1 MEFTDSVTR
10 AFSFVSELYDWR
22 DSSRDGIVVSM
33 VGSFKSIYPLGSLC
47 FSFDIFFSMESVVG
61 VKILISKCQHN
72 L

>member
-33 VGSFKSIYPLGSLC
+33 VVSNQFILSVPC
-47 FSFDIFFSMESVVG
+47 VFSFDIFFSMESVVG

>member
-33 VGSFKSIYPLGSLC
+33 VVSNRFILSVPCVFLLI
-47 FSFDIFFSMESVVG
+47 FSF
-61 VKILISKCQHN
+61 QWN
-72 L
+72 LS